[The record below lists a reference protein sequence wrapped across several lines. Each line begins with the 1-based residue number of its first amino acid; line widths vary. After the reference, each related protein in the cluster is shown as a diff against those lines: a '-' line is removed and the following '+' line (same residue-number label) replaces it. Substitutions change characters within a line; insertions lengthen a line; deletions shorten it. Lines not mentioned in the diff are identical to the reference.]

1 MEVFARLFQKAAPIQ
16 RAERWSPPQRRNSL
30 ILPKRHRRVN
40 AEPRLGRGEP
50 HKWGVPLSH
59 CANGRGTSPLRSEFP
74 LCNKAKLNFMPAF
87 FFDTRGPK
95 KKAWQKR
102 NAAKGVSPSAEG
114 DRRSRRLRRAFE
126 KARAKLSTRHR
137 RDAPLNCN
145 LTFRLNGYIKN

>member
-1 MEVFARLFQKAAPIQ
+1 MPSLGSAEGNHTSGGFPLVFVL
-16 RAERWSPPQRRNSL
+16 
-30 ILPKRHRRVN
+30 
-40 AEPRLGRGEP
+40 RG
-50 HKWGVPLSH
+50 G
-59 CANGRGTSPLRSEFP
+59 GTSPLRSEFP

-126 KARAKLSTRHR
+126 KARAKLSIRHR
-137 RDAPLNCN
+137 RDAPTNCN
-145 LTFRLNGYIKN
+145 LIFRLNSYLFIYCSAPADKKAFIFSLLGLPNTSSGVPCSSITPSAINTT